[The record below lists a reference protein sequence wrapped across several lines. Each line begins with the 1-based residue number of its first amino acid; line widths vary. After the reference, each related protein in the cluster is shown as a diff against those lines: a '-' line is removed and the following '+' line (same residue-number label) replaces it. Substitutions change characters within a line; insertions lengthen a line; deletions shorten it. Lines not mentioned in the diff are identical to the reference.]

1 MSRILLVDDDPN
13 IRRLI
18 MSILRQHG
26 HMVHVAFDGLEAIR
40 LLRVLMPEMLVTDL
54 LMPRMP
60 GLELINAARE
70 DLPDLPIVVVSA
82 YTNYTREALEA
93 EGIHTLRKPFS
104 QDELVSVVN
113 RAIPTQPP
121 PM

>member
-1 MSRILLVDDDPN
+1 MSRILLVDDDQN

-18 MSILRQHG
+18 MSILRQQG
-26 HMVHVAFDGLEAIR
+26 HTVHVAYDGREAIR
-40 LLRVLMPEMLVTDL
+40 LLSVIMPEVLVTDL

-70 DLPDLPIVVVSA
+70 DLPGLPIVVVSA

-93 EGIHTLRKPFS
+93 DGIHTLKKPFS
-104 QDELVSVVN
+104 QDDLVSVVN
-113 RAIPTQPP
+113 QAITPQ
-121 PM
+121 M